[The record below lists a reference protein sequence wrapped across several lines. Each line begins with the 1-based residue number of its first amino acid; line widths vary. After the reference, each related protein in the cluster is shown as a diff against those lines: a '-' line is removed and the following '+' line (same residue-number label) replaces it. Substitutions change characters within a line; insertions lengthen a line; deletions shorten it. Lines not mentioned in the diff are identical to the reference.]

1 MNYSIRITN
10 QGDVV
15 PSGAQFLWL
24 EQILPLFEKGS
35 EPWLFKHNGVNVH
48 MYANKKADIFHT
60 IEPMSVASQLSS
72 GFHRFFCIGFKTLLT
87 GGPRSILT
95 HQLPEYLLR
104 YQSEVHNKEVRDL
117 TVDGV
122 YNRIGSTVDYQ

>member
-10 QGDVV
+10 QGDIV

-24 EQILPLFEKGS
+24 EKILPIFKKGS
-35 EPWLFKHNGVNVH
+35 DPSLFKHNGVNVH
-48 MYANKKADIFHT
+48 MYANKKTDIFHT
-60 IEPMSVASQLSS
+60 IEPMSVASQLWS
-72 GFHRFFCIGFKTLLT
+72 GFYRFFSIGLKTLLT
-87 GGPRSILT
+87 GGSRGYLT

-122 YNRIGSTVDYQ
+122 YNRIGSTVDF